1 MECSCPVSVWFLL
14 LKQKCSAAFSH
25 IIVQLKYRFIILDV
39 DIAQF
44 QSGWFTGLFH
54 IIAFDIYPCCEVLTV
69 TWSGDKWFPLYTGT
83 WKHGWNDVSSTKYNQ
98 NKHLFSLFSDADYH
112 EQDKIINQLRM
123 RVAVLEQEIK
133 DKEQVLTK
141 SSDLLGAEQ
150 DKKVVNLIV
159 L

>member
-1 MECSCPVSVWFLL
+1 
-14 LKQKCSAAFSH
+14 
-25 IIVQLKYRFIILDV
+25 
-39 DIAQF
+39 
-44 QSGWFTGLFH
+44 
-54 IIAFDIYPCCEVLTV
+54 
-69 TWSGDKWFPLYTGT
+69 
-83 WKHGWNDVSSTKYNQ
+83 
-98 NKHLFSLFSDADYH
+98 LFSDADYH